1 MAVTSTL
8 KKVSV
13 NVKLDNGTDS
23 LGNVKTVSVNLGT
36 LSVQN
41 FDAAKAMAIV
51 NLLDRC
57 LVKEVYSVEKV
68 EVSTMVE
75 E

>member
-13 NVKLDNGTDS
+13 NVKLDNGTDAQ
-23 LGNVKTVSVNLGT
+23 GNVKTVSVPLGN

-41 FDAAKAMAIV
+41 FDAEKAMAV
-51 NLLDRC
+51 VTLLEDC
-57 LVKEVYSVEKV
+57 LLKSVYSVEKV
-68 EVSTMVE
+68 EVSTLNN
-75 E
+75 

>member
-13 NVKLDNGTDS
+13 NVKLDNGTDA
-23 LGNVKTVSVNLGT
+23 LGNVKTVSVNLGN

-51 NLLDRC
+51 NLLEPC
-57 LVKEVYSVEKV
+57 FTKTVYSVEKV
-68 EVSTMVE
+68 EVSTLE